1 MENLVAVVVTVAL
14 LIWGVCFLFSLLIW
28 GVQGLF
34 SLLRK
39 RRNSAVTVALLI
51 CWGLGGEN
59 KVANLGG
66 VVAVVVLLIWA
77 VCFLFSLLIWGVQS
91 LFSLLR
97 KLRNSAV
104 VTNFHRNVLAEMGG
118 SESKMKDSERDEWE
132 LSDHVYSAQSNIQF
146 SSPSLDLHSDFKCQK
161 EAKGNS
167 APTSKWEKPEPGTT
181 KLNTNAACLKEA
193 NSISAPTSK
202 WEKPESGTIKLNT
215 DGAPGRIGGL
225 LRDSSGK
232 VTSFFSMKTEFKDS
246 DLFEMQA
253 IKVGL
258 LQATREKIQ
267 RLWVESD
274 HESSVDLINGHSNSS
289 GQKSGE
295 RKVLLKEICD
305 LLREFEWTK
314 VTHSKKSGK
323 WSS

>member
-181 KLNTNAACLKEA
+181 KLNTNAACLKEDFEYLTVES
-193 NSISAPTSK
+193 NFREITK
-202 WEKPESGTIKLNT
+202 NKNWEKPQLGTIKLNT
-215 DGAPGRIGGL
+215 DAACYNKHNCGRIGGL
-225 LRDSSGK
+225 L
-232 VTSFFSMKTEFKDS
+232 
-246 DLFEMQA
+246 
-253 IKVGL
+253 
-258 LQATREKIQ
+258 
-267 RLWVESD
+267 
-274 HESSVDLINGHSNSS
+274 
-289 GQKSGE
+289 
-295 RKVLLKEICD
+295 
-305 LLREFEWTK
+305 
-314 VTHSKKSGK
+314 
-323 WSS
+323 